1 MADFEDNLLKECTL
15 ILESDLNALERV
27 NKVALIVREAFDAEE
42 TVVKTDDTNT
52 DSKIE
57 TNLTRTLTDLVRES
71 AWGSSTPIKFKDAL
85 EKGGIDTDTYTDEQ
99 WDMFESWIDH
109 DRDYNWPY
117 LSVVNHNLRYNKLS
131 DRSGFWLSPQH
142 FRLLAILH
150 TVGNEMEYNREEGD
164 SKEVDLAKSLYNSA
178 EQIPQAIRK
187 AFKTLRHS
195 A

>member
-1 MADFEDNLLKECTL
+1 MADFKDNLLKECTP
-15 ILESDLNALERV
+15 ILESDRNAFD
-27 NKVALIVREAFDAEE
+27 KVAIVTFIIAEAFKAR
-42 TVVKTDDTNT
+42 
-52 DSKIE
+52 E
-57 TNLTRTLTDLVRES
+57 TNELTDETLQYLTELARIFTDLIRES

-85 EKGGIDTDTYTDEQ
+85 DKGGIDTDMYTDEQ

-109 DRDYNWPY
+109 DRDYNWTY
-117 LSVVNHNLRYNKLS
+117 LLVVDHNLRANKLS

-142 FRLLAILH
+142 FRLLAILN

-164 SKEVDLAKSLYNSA
+164 SKEIDLAKSLYNSA

-187 AFKTLRHS
+187 AFKKLRHP